1 MYCIYQIIYLLKS
14 YLLYH
19 CYIYFVLWDGF
30 TLKIMSQKINN
41 YNWSIT
47 SRREIDTNITN
58 LWEIISSPSNL
69 DLYHP
74 FCLKNQV
81 INWSKEKSIDR
92 IIYLNGKTF
101 ERKFFNWVPNT
112 GYDLKINQISK
123 LDSLVKWRIYSV
135 EDKSEIEIKVYPY
148 VFNQGSIILNILPFT
163 IFSKPLLTNYLDSVT
178 LGLKYYAETGN
189 VVSKNQFGKNI
200 WFS

>member
-1 MYCIYQIIYLLKS
+1 LYCIYQIIYLSIS
-14 YLLYH
+14 YLQYH
-19 CYIYFVLWDGF
+19 FYIYFVLWDGF
-30 TLKIMSQKINN
+30 TSKIMSQKINK
-41 YNWSIT
+41 YNWYVK
-47 SRREIDTNITN
+47 SRRVIDTNIAN

-81 INWSKEKSIDR
+81 IHWSKEKSIDR

-101 ERKFFNWVPNT
+101 ERKFFNWIPNI
-112 GYDLKINQISK
+112 GYDLKINQINKS
-123 LDSLVKWRIYSV
+123 DSLVKWRIYSV
-135 EDKSEIEIKVYPY
+135 KDKPEIEIKVYPY
-148 VFNQGSIILNILPFT
+148 VFNQGSMILNILPFT
-163 IFSKPLLTNYLDSVT
+163 IFSKPLLTNYLESVT

>member
-1 MYCIYQIIYLLKS
+1 
-14 YLLYH
+14 
-19 CYIYFVLWDGF
+19 
-30 TLKIMSQKINN
+30 MSQKINN
-41 YNWSIT
+41 YNWYVT
-47 SRREIDTNITN
+47 SRRVIDTNIAN

-81 INWSKEKSIDR
+81 IHWSKEKSIDR

-101 ERKFFNWVPNT
+101 ERKFFNWIPNI

-123 LDSLVKWRIYSV
+123 PDSLVKWRIFSM

-148 VFNQGSIILNILPFT
+148 IFNQGSMTLNILPFT
-163 IFSKPLLTNYLDSVT
+163 IFSKPLLTNYLESVT

-189 VVSKNQFGKNI
+189 IVSKNQFGKNI

>member
-1 MYCIYQIIYLLKS
+1 
-14 YLLYH
+14 
-19 CYIYFVLWDGF
+19 
-30 TLKIMSQKINN
+30 MSQKINN
-41 YNWSIT
+41 YNGFIT
-47 SRREIDTNITN
+47 SRRIIDAKIAN
-58 LWEIISSPSNL
+58 LWQIISSPSNL
-69 DLYHP
+69 ELYHP
-74 FCLKNQV
+74 FCQKNQV
-81 INWSKEKSIDR
+81 IQWFEEKSIDR

-101 ERKFFNWVPNT
+101 ERKFFNWVPNI

-123 LDSLVKWRIYSV
+123 PDSLVKWRIYAL

-148 VFNQGSIILNILPFT
+148 VFNQGSMILNILPFT
-163 IFSKPLLTNYLDSVT
+163 IFSKPILTNYLDSVT